1 MYLHSYTFKTKG
13 FRFPEAFFASAPF
26 YFFPGCGINP
36 IPIPYIFNS
45 DEFIFSQSH
54 SASGKLIKEIP
65 DSSEVKERYF
75 YSLAGKRIWLIS

>member
-1 MYLHSYTFKTKG
+1 MRPLL
-13 FRFPEAFFASAPF
+13 
-26 YFFPGCGINP
+26 FFPGCGINP

-54 SASGKLIKEIP
+54 SASGKLIKAIP